1 MTFEDWKREQY
12 KDQSTE
18 ERMEFV
24 EHLHTF
30 PEYFRKAF
38 EAGRNAD
45 VHTDNSKVI
54 ENLEKELE
62 NERKINEEI
71 KARFVKCNTCTQEM
85 KDKCLM
91 FTENL
96 CEGER
101 CEELVDI
108 MSLVEKRESDDKL
121 KLAKD
126 IIKKL
131 ISNAPDTYSGTDIEL
146 QQSKMFAFHNA
157 INEAEEFIKE

>member
-1 MTFEDWKREQY
+1 MAKENLEELYMDIYDNGIVNNEYREKFKHY
-12 KDQSTE
+12 INTT
-18 ERMEFV
+18 V
-24 EHLHTF
+24 
-30 PEYFRKAF
+30 
-38 EAGRNAD
+38 
-45 VHTDNSKVI
+45 
-54 ENLEKELE
+54 ENLEKELK
-62 NERKINEEI
+62 NEHKINEEI

-126 IIKKL
+126 IIKRL
-131 ISNAPDTYSGTDIEL
+131 LSNAPNTYSGTDIEL

-157 INEAEEFIKE
+157 VNEAEDFLKE

>member
-1 MTFEDWKREQY
+1 MIKEELKEKAEDLLDKITDPDMGCREGY
-12 KDQSTE
+12 CYSEVVDAMVKFAEPLTKE
-18 ERMEFV
+18 
-24 EHLHTF
+24 
-30 PEYFRKAF
+30 
-38 EAGRNAD
+38 
-45 VHTDNSKVI
+45 
-54 ENLEKELE
+54 LEKE
-62 NERKINEEI
+62 RKLNEEI

-85 KDKCLM
+85 KAKCLM

-108 MSLVEKRESDDKL
+108 MSLIEKRDSDDKL

-126 IIKKL
+126 IIKRL
-131 ISNAPDTYSGTDIEL
+131 MGNAPDTYSGSDIEL

-157 INEAEEFIKE
+157 LNEAEDFLKEE

>member
-1 MTFEDWKREQY
+1 MIKEELKMTFTQKITRDEMKNRISMAL
-12 KDQSTE
+12 KDPILQQG
-18 ERMEFV
+18 
-24 EHLHTF
+24 
-30 PEYFRKAF
+30 F
-38 EAGRNAD
+38 E
-45 VHTDNSKVI
+45 I
-54 ENLEKELE
+54 ICKELE
-62 NERKINEEI
+62 QEKKLNAEI

-108 MSLVEKRESDDKL
+108 MSLVEKRESNDKL

-131 ISNAPDTYSGTDIEL
+131 ISNAPNTYSGTDIEL

>member
-1 MTFEDWKREQY
+1 MTKDEIKEKAEESFKKRLGTLGYVMAQ
-12 KDQSTE
+12 
-18 ERMEFV
+18 
-24 EHLHTF
+24 
-30 PEYFRKAF
+30 
-38 EAGRNAD
+38 
-45 VHTDNSKVI
+45 NSINPYVDGYQDCFH
-54 ENLEKELE
+54 ELEKELE
-62 NERKINEEI
+62 NERKLNAEI

-108 MSLVEKRESDDKL
+108 MSLIEKRESDDKL

-126 IIKKL
+126 IIKRL
-131 ISNAPDTYSGTDIEL
+131 LGNAPDTYSGSDIEL

-157 INEAEEFIKE
+157 VNEAEDFLREE

>member
-1 MTFEDWKREQY
+1 MIKEELKEKAEDLLDKI
-12 KDQSTE
+12 
-18 ERMEFV
+18 
-24 EHLHTF
+24 
-30 PEYFRKAF
+30 
-38 EAGRNAD
+38 
-45 VHTDNSKVI
+45 TDPDMGCCEGYCYDEVVDAMVQFA
-54 ENLEKELE
+54 EGFEKELKK
-62 NERKINEEI
+62 ERKINEEI

-108 MSLVEKRESDDKL
+108 MSLVEKKDSDDKI

-131 ISNAPDTYSGTDIEL
+131 VSNAPDTYSGTDIEL
-146 QQSKMFAFHNA
+146 QQSKMFAFQNA
-157 INEAEEFIKE
+157 VNEAEDFLREE

>member
-1 MTFEDWKREQY
+1 MIK
-12 KDQSTE
+12 
-18 ERMEFV
+18 
-24 EHLHTF
+24 
-30 PEYFRKAF
+30 
-38 EAGRNAD
+38 
-45 VHTDNSKVI
+45 
-54 ENLEKELE
+54 ENLKELYMDIYDNGIVNNE
-62 NERKINEEI
+62 YREKFKHYVNTTVQNLVKELKNERKINEEI

-108 MSLVEKRESDDKL
+108 MSLVEKRESDDRL

-131 ISNAPDTYSGTDIEL
+131 VSNAPDTYCGTDIEL
-146 QQSKMFAFHNA
+146 QQSKMFAFSNA
-157 INEAEEFIKE
+157 LNEACDFLKE

>member
-1 MTFEDWKREQY
+1 MNK
-12 KDQSTE
+12 E
-18 ERMEFV
+18 ELKEGAEKLLDEITSRFDPPMGCEEGYCYSEVVDAMVRFV
-24 EHLHTF
+24 TPF
-30 PEYFRKAF
+30 
-38 EAGRNAD
+38 
-45 VHTDNSKVI
+45 VI
-54 ENLEKELE
+54 ELE
-62 NERKINEEI
+62 NERNLNEEI
-71 KARFVKCNTCTQEM
+71 KVRFVKCNTCTQEM

-108 MSLVEKRESDDKL
+108 MSLVEKRESDDRL

-131 ISNAPDTYSGTDIEL
+131 VSNAPDTYSGTNIEL
-146 QQSKMFAFHNA
+146 QQSKMFAFQNA
-157 INEAEEFIKE
+157 VNEAEDFLKE